1 MNTLK
6 FFRLLVP
13 GVLIVILFVLVI
25 QDNLQEL
32 IEFTKA
38 FSNLQ
43 LKDTIFVGV
52 FIVIGAIYYI
62 FNVRDL
68 LWNPYH
74 KRVQNNI
81 KNTLISP
88 FNQEVNEQQ
97 REYLKGDRK
106 LMNVFYYFIDN
117 DNSLA
122 EKAKRVRFNGLIWTS
137 TIDLTIIAA
146 IGSLVFWFKLI
157 FEKSSY
163 NFWMAMILLITAI
176 IAFGFI
182 QLTTKRHISLSNEQL
197 EIICQ
202 LHRTKLKEKIDELL
216 QNWESN

>member
-1 MNTLK
+1 MSMTTLK

-13 GVLIVILFVLVI
+13 GILIVILLLIVI
-25 QDNLQEL
+25 QDNLHEL

-43 LKDTIFVGV
+43 LKDTIFVAV
-52 FIVIGAIYYI
+52 FIGIGAIYYI
-62 FNVRDL
+62 INIRDL

-88 FNQEVNEQQ
+88 FMQQ
-97 REYLKGDRK
+97 FNKQQIDYLKDGRK
-106 LMNVFYYFIDN
+106 LMNVFYHFIDT
-117 DNSLA
+117 DNSLTQ
-122 EKAKRVRFNGLIWTS
+122 KANRVRFNGLIWTS
-137 TIDLTIIAA
+137 TIDLTIIAT
-146 IGSLVFWFKLI
+146 IGSLAFWSKLI
-157 FEKSSY
+157 FEISSY
-163 NFWMAMILLITAI
+163 NLWMAIILLI
-176 IAFGFI
+176 IALISFGLI

-202 LHRTKLKEKIDELL
+202 LHKEKLQEKINELL
-216 QNWESN
+216 QNQ